1 MIFSLFLRNYKT
13 YRGWNFIPVSNGE
26 HFSAFVGENGVGKSS
41 ILEALDVYFNSPN
54 SDWNYN
60 HSVAKS
66 GFSSTEPTI
75 CPIFIVPKSY
85 INKSRNIYK
94 WLEVVS
100 QITWQLEFQQFNSS
114 HISIVSEFIKQLDRF
129 KAENKNHEKTFFIFP
144 LAVEKKSQ
152 RETKFSLSIFHGV
165 SEYKEDLF
173 EQFEIGLDDFI
184 DEARELVLELFEYIY
199 IPSEIDFEYYTKI
212 ESNTTQSLM
221 GTTVD
226 EIVRKAVDEKL
237 IKEINTNLDNFI
249 GEVSNYL
256 GTYEYKKPAKKQT
269 LFNLTHLSSKIIET
283 YFESKVLNLKSTGE
297 STPIFHCSSGEK
309 RKAIIDLASAF
320 IIKSTDR
327 RRHVILAIDEPEISL
342 HTSSC
347 FSQFEKLRY
356 ISSGGV
362 QTLIA
367 THWYGFMSAVPAG
380 TAIYIAEQESDKKA
394 YLIDLSRFREDIK
407 YIKEESQGKQ
417 PASIELKNIND
428 LVQSIIASV
437 TSEERGWII
446 CEGSSDKRYIEHWI
460 GNEPNI
466 NVISIG
472 GSKYV
477 KKLYEYFHLA
487 LEEDRQEIKG
497 KIFCLLDT
505 DKQYEKYTS
514 KTSIKQIAIKRL
526 NNCIEKNETTLKN
539 TNDNNFF
546 PPTEIE
552 DCLEPNKFI
561 ETFLFFS
568 NALDNVEFKELSKKM
583 KVHIANAPSG
593 LSLNLG
599 HIEQKQLEN
608 FFDTDGMKTSFSK
621 KYCELDTAINVP
633 FWINQIKEFLAKK

>member
-26 HFSAFVGENGVGKSS
+26 FFSAFVGENGVGKSS
-41 ILEALDVYFNSPN
+41 ILEALDIYFNNPN

-75 CPIFIVPKSY
+75 CPVFIIPKKY
-85 INKSRNIYK
+85 INKTRNIYK

-114 HISIVSEFIKQLDRF
+114 HISIANEFIRQLDRF
-129 KAENKNHEKTFFIFP
+129 KTEEKGYEKSFFIFP
-144 LAVEKKSQ
+144 LAFEKKSQ
-152 RETKFSLSIFHGV
+152 RETKLSLSIFNGV
-165 SEYKEDLF
+165 SDYNDDLS
-173 EQFEIGLDDFI
+173 EQFKITVDDFI
-184 DEARELVLELFEYIY
+184 EEARSLIDELFEYIY
-199 IPSEIDFEYYTKI
+199 IPSEIDFEHYTKI

-237 IKEINTNLDNFI
+237 IKEINTKLDIFI
-249 GEVSNYL
+249 NEVSSYL
-256 GTYEYKKPAKKQT
+256 EIYEYKKPAKKQT

-283 YFESKVLNLKSTGE
+283 YFESKVLNLNITGE

-309 RKAIIDLASAF
+309 RKAIIDLARAF
-320 IIKSTDR
+320 IMKSTDR

-347 FSQFEKLRY
+347 FSQFEKLHD
-356 ISSGGV
+356 ISSHNV
-362 QTLIA
+362 QTLVA
-367 THWYGFMSAVPAG
+367 THWYGFMSAIPAG
-380 TAIYIAEQESDKKA
+380 TATYIAEQDSEKKT

-407 YIKEESQGKQ
+407 IIKTESKGKQ
-417 PASIELKNIND
+417 PSSIELKNIND

-437 TSEERGWII
+437 TSENRGWII
-446 CEGSSDKRYIEHWI
+446 CEGSSDKRYIEHWL
-460 GNEPNI
+460 GQRNNI

-505 DKQYEKYTS
+505 DKHYEKYGS
-514 KTSIKQIAIKRL
+514 KTAIKAIDIKRL
-526 NNCIEKNETTLKN
+526 HNCIDKNETTLKT

-552 DCLEPNKFI
+552 DCLEPYVFLQ
-561 ETFLFFS
+561 TFAHFTQHINDPSFQ
-568 NALDNVEFKELSKKM
+568 ELSDKM
-583 KVHIANAPSG
+583 KVHIDNAPAG

-599 HIEQKQLEN
+599 HIEKKELER
-608 FFDTDGMKTSFSK
+608 FFDLRGMKTSFSK
-621 KYCELDTAINVP
+621 KYCELDDPKAIPV
-633 FWINQIKEFLAKK
+633 WIDEVINFLESS

>member
-26 HFSAFVGENGVGKSS
+26 FFSAFVGENGVGKSS
-41 ILEALDVYFNSPN
+41 ILEALDIYFNNPN

-75 CPIFIVPKSY
+75 CPVFIIPKKY
-85 INKSRNIYK
+85 INKTRNIYK

-114 HISIVSEFIKQLDRF
+114 HINIANEFIRQLDRF
-129 KAENKNHEKTFFIFP
+129 KTEEKGYEKSFFIFP
-144 LAVEKKSQ
+144 LAFEKKSQ
-152 RETKFSLSIFHGV
+152 RETKLSLSIFNGV
-165 SEYKEDLF
+165 SDYNDDLS
-173 EQFEIGLDDFI
+173 EQFKITVDDFI
-184 DEARELVLELFEYIY
+184 EEARSLIDELFEYIY
-199 IPSEIDFEYYTKI
+199 IPSEIDFEHYTKI

-237 IKEINTNLDNFI
+237 IKEINTKLDVFI
-249 GEVSNYL
+249 NEVSSYL
-256 GTYEYKKPAKKQT
+256 EIYEYKKPAKKQT

-283 YFESKVLNLKSTGE
+283 YFESKVLNLNITGE

-309 RKAIIDLASAF
+309 RKAIIDLARAF
-320 IIKSTDR
+320 IMKSTDR

-347 FSQFEKLRY
+347 FSQFEKLHD
-356 ISSGGV
+356 ISSHNV
-362 QTLIA
+362 QTLVA
-367 THWYGFMSAVPAG
+367 THWYGFMSAIPAG
-380 TAIYIAEQESDKKA
+380 TATYIAEQDSEKKT

-407 YIKEESQGKQ
+407 IIKTESKGKQ
-417 PASIELKNIND
+417 PSSIELKNIND

-437 TSEERGWII
+437 TSENRGWII
-446 CEGSSDKRYIEHWI
+446 CEGSSDKRYIEHWL
-460 GNEPNI
+460 GQRNNI

-505 DKQYEKYTS
+505 DKHYEKYGS
-514 KTSIKQIAIKRL
+514 KTAIKAIDIKRL
-526 NNCIEKNETTLKN
+526 HNCIDKNETTLKT

-552 DCLEPNKFI
+552 DCLEPYVFLQ
-561 ETFLFFS
+561 TFAHFAQHINDPSFQ
-568 NALDNVEFKELSKKM
+568 ELSDKM
-583 KVHIANAPSG
+583 KVHIDNAPAG

-599 HIEQKQLEN
+599 HIEKKELER
-608 FFDTDGMKTSFSK
+608 FFDLRGMKTSFSK
-621 KYCELDTAINVP
+621 KYCELDDPKAIPV
-633 FWINQIKEFLAKK
+633 WIDEVINFLESS

>member
-26 HFSAFVGENGVGKSS
+26 FFSAFVGENGVGKSS
-41 ILEALDVYFNSPN
+41 ILEALDIYFNNPN

-75 CPIFIVPKSY
+75 CPVFIIPKKY
-85 INKSRNIYK
+85 INKTRNIYK

-114 HISIVSEFIKQLDRF
+114 HISIANEFIRQLDRF
-129 KAENKNHEKTFFIFP
+129 KTEEKSYEKSFFIFP
-144 LAVEKKSQ
+144 LAFEKKSQ
-152 RETKFSLSIFHGV
+152 RETKLSLSIFNGV
-165 SEYKEDLF
+165 SDYNDDLS
-173 EQFEIGLDDFI
+173 EQFKITVDDFI
-184 DEARELVLELFEYIY
+184 EEARSLIDELFEYIY
-199 IPSEIDFEYYTKI
+199 IPSEIDFEHYTKI

-237 IKEINTNLDNFI
+237 IKEINTKLDIFI
-249 GEVSNYL
+249 NEVSSYL
-256 GTYEYKKPAKKQT
+256 EIYEYKKPAKKQT

-283 YFESKVLNLKSTGE
+283 YFESKVLNLNITGE

-309 RKAIIDLASAF
+309 RKAIIDLARAF
-320 IIKSTDR
+320 IMKSTDR

-347 FSQFEKLRY
+347 FSQFEKLHD
-356 ISSGGV
+356 ISSHNV
-362 QTLIA
+362 QTLVA
-367 THWYGFMSAVPAG
+367 THWYGFMSAIPAG
-380 TAIYIAEQESDKKA
+380 TATYIAEQDSEKKT

-407 YIKEESQGKQ
+407 IIKTESKGKQ
-417 PASIELKNIND
+417 PSSIELKNIND

-437 TSEERGWII
+437 TSENRGWII
-446 CEGSSDKRYIEHWI
+446 CEGSSDKRYIEHWL
-460 GNEPNI
+460 GQRNNI

-505 DKQYEKYTS
+505 DKHYEKYGS
-514 KTSIKQIAIKRL
+514 KTAIKAIDIKRL
-526 NNCIEKNETTLKN
+526 HNCIDKNETTLKT

-552 DCLEPNKFI
+552 DCLEPYVFLQ
-561 ETFLFFS
+561 TFAHFAQHINDPSFQ
-568 NALDNVEFKELSKKM
+568 ELSDKM
-583 KVHIANAPSG
+583 KVHIDNAPAG

-599 HIEQKQLEN
+599 HIEKKELER
-608 FFDTDGMKTSFSK
+608 FFDLRGMKTSFSK
-621 KYCELDTAINVP
+621 KYCELDDPKAIPV
-633 FWINQIKEFLAKK
+633 WIDEVINFLESS

>member
-26 HFSAFVGENGVGKSS
+26 FFSAFVGENGVGKSS
-41 ILEALDVYFNSPN
+41 ILEALDIYFNNPN

-75 CPIFIVPKSY
+75 CPVFIIPKKY
-85 INKSRNIYK
+85 INKTRNIYK

-114 HISIVSEFIKQLDRF
+114 HINIANEFIRQLDRF
-129 KAENKNHEKTFFIFP
+129 KTEEKGYEKSFFIFP
-144 LAVEKKSQ
+144 LAFEKKSQ
-152 RETKFSLSIFHGV
+152 RETKLSLSIFNGV
-165 SEYKEDLF
+165 SDYNDDLS
-173 EQFEIGLDDFI
+173 EQFKITVDDFI
-184 DEARELVLELFEYIY
+184 EEARSLIDELFEYIY
-199 IPSEIDFEYYTKI
+199 IPSEIDFEHYTKI

-237 IKEINTNLDNFI
+237 IKEINTKLDVFI
-249 GEVSNYL
+249 NEVSSYL
-256 GTYEYKKPAKKQT
+256 EIYEYKKPAKKQT

-283 YFESKVLNLKSTGE
+283 YFESKVLNLNITGE

-309 RKAIIDLASAF
+309 RKAIIDLARAF
-320 IIKSTDR
+320 IMKSTDR

-347 FSQFEKLRY
+347 FSQFEKLHD
-356 ISSGGV
+356 ISSHNV
-362 QTLIA
+362 QTLVA
-367 THWYGFMSAVPAG
+367 THWYGFMSAIPAG
-380 TAIYIAEQESDKKA
+380 TATYIAEQDSEKKT

-407 YIKEESQGKQ
+407 IIKTESKGKQ
-417 PASIELKNIND
+417 PSSIELKNIND

-437 TSEERGWII
+437 TSENRGWII
-446 CEGSSDKRYIEHWI
+446 CEGSSDKRYIEHWL
-460 GNEPNI
+460 GQRNNI

-505 DKQYEKYTS
+505 DKHYEKYGS
-514 KTSIKQIAIKRL
+514 KTAIKAIDIKRL
-526 NNCIEKNETTLKN
+526 HNCIDKNETTLKT

-552 DCLEPNKFI
+552 DCLEPYVFLQ
-561 ETFLFFS
+561 TFAHFAQHINDPPFQ
-568 NALDNVEFKELSKKM
+568 ELSDKM
-583 KVHIANAPSG
+583 KVHIDNAPAG

-599 HIEQKQLEN
+599 HIEKKELER
-608 FFDTDGMKTSFSK
+608 FFDLRGMKTSFSK
-621 KYCELDTAINVP
+621 KYCELDDPKAIPV
-633 FWINQIKEFLAKK
+633 WIDEVINFLESS